1 MEYALTVSKQYNRY
15 CFPLLSNFLG
25 YRTTDDGSPAFHGEN
40 VIVEDGWS
48 GRQQQPDGLG
58 VAFIHEVY
66 DSASSLDRRT
76 PDEVYF
82 RLQALPAA
90 A

>member
-1 MEYALTVSKQYNRY
+1 M
-15 CFPLLSNFLG
+15 G

-66 DSASSLDRRT
+66 DSASHARESLGRYIRFYNSVRPHSSLDRRT